1 MCWDSFGRISH
12 ILHPQSRKCTTR
24 GRPRD
29 PKLLLQLEPLLS
41 PQPSLL
47 GLLLLRAAMPALKEN
62 RPAPA
67 PAPCVAGGSSVAT
80 KACRTATGLRD
91 RETGR
96 ACGKAQVNTAAL
108 RPMWAGGA
116 AAEELAGG
124 DPEGSGKGK
133 VQSSTFKYVP
143 DTDGKAGPGKKPAPP
158 AVQQADGESSLSFQ
172 RGGSAGLRDPQSHR
186 WQLRC
191 PGRVAGAQ
199 GAETHRERE
208 EGQRGP
214 LQRRGQWQSSCF
226 FQQWDI
232 ICVVL

>member
-1 MCWDSFGRISH
+1 MPH
-12 ILHPQSRKCTTR
+12 
-24 GRPRD
+24 
-29 PKLLLQLEPLLS
+29 LEPLLS

-47 GLLLLRAAMPALKEN
+47 DLLLLRAAMPALKEN

-67 PAPCVAGGSSVAT
+67 PAPCVAGGSSAAT
-80 KACRTATGLRD
+80 KACRTGTGLRD

-116 AAEELAGG
+116 AAKELAGG

-143 DTDGKAGPGKKPAPP
+143 DTDGKAGPGKKPAPS

-172 RGGSAGLRDPQSHR
+172 RGGSVGPQRYTDPQ
-186 WQLRC
+186 
-191 PGRVAGAQ
+191 VAAQ
-199 GAETHRERE
+199 VSG
-208 EGQRGP
+208 
-214 LQRRGQWQSSCF
+214 
-226 FQQWDI
+226 
-232 ICVVL
+232 